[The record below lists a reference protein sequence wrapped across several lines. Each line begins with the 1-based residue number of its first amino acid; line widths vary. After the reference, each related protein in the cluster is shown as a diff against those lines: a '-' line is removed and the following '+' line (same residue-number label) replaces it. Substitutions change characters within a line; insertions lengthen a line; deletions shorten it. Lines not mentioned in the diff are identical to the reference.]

1 MSYSKSLIEEFR
13 LFEKDFATKKDLPFG
28 FTLKKNLMKNV
39 GNPQGVIS
47 SIQAVSN
54 VPPGSTSQPSISNT
68 PVPEVPQVGSNSTDT
83 KPVTFMGQDVGPV
96 LGAAENVGTNI
107 IGAGEAALGRVVTGA
122 GNVGRETID
131 YASSKFKGAGSDAMS
146 GALSSLGTT
155 LSKPKNLAALG
166 AGALATGALVGTGAT
181 IANRVFGRRKKDKR
195 KR

>member
-1 MSYSKSLIEEFR
+1 MSYSKSLIEDIYGPQQPANISVQ
-13 LFEKDFATKKDLPFG
+13 LTNPNLP
-28 FTLKKNLMKNV
+28 KN
-39 GNPQGVIS
+39 I
-47 SIQAVSN
+47 
-54 VPPGSTSQPSISNT
+54 
-68 PVPEVPQVGSNSTDT
+68 
-83 KPVTFMGQDVGPV
+83 PVTALNATGLEAD
-96 LGAAENVGTNI
+96 ATNL